1 MYWCGPLP
9 PSGVAVNVTGTVAAC
24 GAVLSATSVTSLT
37 VLEFAVV
44 VGTGF
49 AAAAL
54 AAAVI
59 PNAVEALASSAS
71 AVLPALRTRAA
82 TK

>member
-1 MYWCGPLP
+1 MPTGTQPLPSLSSHLYWCGPLP

-49 AAAAL
+49 AAPPGLTGA
-54 AAAVI
+54 
-59 PNAVEALASSAS
+59 
-71 AVLPALRTRAA
+71 
-82 TK
+82 